1 MSKRIYEILGQVDP
15 TSATETVLYTV
26 PKNRTSIVKVTAFN
40 GSGVASSI
48 KVAVVNDGGASGSP
62 ATVAKDYRVNGF
74 PLGTTYDEIDKE
86 FKGITLNEFDE
97 IRVEASAANNTFH
110 CYGVEIEP

>member
-1 MSKRIYEILGQVDP
+1 MPKRIYEILGQVDP
-15 TSATETVLYTV
+15 TAATETVLYTV

-62 ATVAKDYRVNGF
+62 VTGQWLSFGYN
-74 PLGTTYDEIDKE
+74 L
-86 FKGITLNEFDE
+86 
-97 IRVEASAANNTFH
+97 
-110 CYGVEIEP
+110 

>member
-26 PKNRTSIVKVTAFN
+26 PKNFN